1 MAGRSYVVYAR
12 AATGLRLW
20 PVAVFCNSE
29 TAADDARAY
38 AAAAVATGKRVRA
51 AGSHP
56 IARTE
61 VRDYVTWAQ
70 VPALSKGL

>member
-1 MAGRSYVVYAR
+1 VSW
-12 AATGLRLW
+12 TSEL
-20 PVAVFCNSE
+20 AVE
-29 TAADDARAY
+29 DARAY
-38 AAAAVATGKRVRA
+38 AAAAATGKRARA

-70 VPALSKGL
+70 APALSKSL